1 MKSRVR
7 ARKGLRLHNV
17 SKTRGWTCWLA
28 LALPLVVVAAAAQQR
43 LYFIDEARLD
53 TSFVAF
59 RTQLRKAIAE
69 HNAAFI
75 RSILY
80 PGIELNTAGDQGPEE
95 FERLWNPDDP
105 KTQLWAELDDLLA
118 LGGSFTDERRQFC
131 APYVYSNWPKALD
144 QEEKLAII
152 ATDVQVHAACDLKA
166 PVVGVLSHDLVTELE
181 ASNAPGTAGVARVAP
196 VTPEGWALIEFGE
209 GKKGCVRDDF
219 VRSPLDYHACFEK
232 IQGRWMMT
240 VLMSEE

>member
-1 MKSRVR
+1 
-7 ARKGLRLHNV
+7 LHSV
-17 SKTRGWTCWLA
+17 SKTRGWTRWLA
-28 LALPLVVVAAAAQQR
+28 LTLPLVVVTAAAQQR

-53 TSFVAF
+53 SSFVAF
-59 RTQLRKAIAE
+59 RTQLRKALAE
-69 HNAAFI
+69 HNAAFV

-80 PGIELNTAGDQGPEE
+80 PGIELDAAGDQGPEE

-105 KTQLWAELDDLLA
+105 KGQLWAELDDLLA
-118 LGGSFTDERRQFC
+118 LGGSFTAERRQFC
-131 APYVYSNWPKALD
+131 APYVYSNWPKGVD

-152 ATDVQVHAACDLKA
+152 AVDVQVHATCDLKA

-181 ASNAPGTAGVARVAP
+181 ASNAPAPGATGVAQATAAP
-196 VTPEGWALIEFGE
+196 TATPEGWARIEFGE

-232 IQGRWMMT
+232 IQGKWMIT
-240 VLMSEE
+240 VLMAEE